1 MTYRQ
6 SLYQLMVSLIIALV
20 GSGFVV
26 AMVMAAP
33 PSQPPEGELYI
44 VQAGDWLSKIA
55 EKYYQDPAAYPLI
68 VVATNFKANSDP
80 TFTYITS
87 PEALEVGQKLW
98 IPARPPKYALPTAPD
113 ILAPVAELS
122 ALSPGALAFSPD
134 DQWLAVGDGQGIQ
147 LWQTQNWQL
156 RWSVPLRLFS

>member
-1 MTYRQ
+1 MVHFDTMTYRQ

-26 AMVMAAP
+26 SLVIATSP
-33 PSQPPEGELYI
+33 DQPPEGEIYV

-80 TFTYITS
+80 TFAYITS

-98 IPARPPKYALPTAPD
+98 IPARPPSYALPRKHRGGK
-113 ILAPVAELS
+113 V
-122 ALSPGALAFSPD
+122 
-134 DQWLAVGDGQGIQ
+134 
-147 LWQTQNWQL
+147 
-156 RWSVPLRLFS
+156 